1 MSTNRPNNAK
11 CVIRKWTKIGG
22 DTEYHLFLDGGTL
35 VGPDYV
41 VLDISLDA
49 YVGQPAYVTH
59 AAGGVVTLDVP
70 APEALFNLGQLPW
83 LNEPKPA
90 QPKQPKQPNETKG
103 VLLAAAHD
111 DGFHVYLD
119 GNTDL
124 SKPDYTFTDKNVPA
138 HTGQLAWVS
147 RRPGHV
153 ILTFVTSV
161 APYDL
166 GDIPWLN
173 EPKPGQPEPV
183 DPALFCAPE
192 DAWLAI
198 RALVLVKAIQRQID
212 TPGKCD
218 WKLLADRA
226 EQLTRHAEWLG
237 HWHP

>member
-1 MSTNRPNNAK
+1 VSTDRPRQAK
-11 CVIRKWTKIGG
+11 CALMAIGDEG
-22 DTEYHLFLDGGTL
+22 AFRVYLAGNL
-35 VGPDYV
+35 VPSRPDYV
-41 VLDISLDA
+41 F
-49 YVGQPAYVTH
+49 TNK
-59 AAGGVVTLDVP
+59 DVP
-70 APEALFNLGQLPW
+70 AQDGQFAWVTHLRNGEVILALAEGEEAYELGQLPW

-90 QPKQPKQPNETKG
+90 QPEQPKRPNETKG
-103 VLLAAAHD
+103 VLMAAAHD